1 MKQIK
6 LWRLK
11 MAKTK
16 IVVIQL
22 KEIIYT
28 AIFAALGILLIL
40 LLIFMFT
47 DNEKEVSTANNTKY
61 KAGKYNSSIAL
72 NDTALNLEVIV
83 DEDHIKFVD
92 IINIDEAITTM
103 FPLVEPSLEEIALQL
118 YDDVALDQVKLSEDR
133 KYTQTL
139 LIEAIKLALDKAAP

>member
-1 MKQIK
+1 
-6 LWRLK
+6 